1 MKTSI
6 VILNWN
12 GADMM
17 PESPSAP
24 SALTW
29 SARAA
34 FAENDFALA
43 IQTVTKLADGPRK
56 SRDKAADG
64 KSDGYG
70 GLKDDKYDD
79 CKYAAAEGS
88 AKLLV
93 NRLAAKLAYKN
104 GGESPEKRRKKS
116 NKEFHTHPP
125 LKIKVRKQ
133 NVMTTVNAVKYSP
146 AFSF

>member
-1 MKTSI
+1 MR
-6 VILNWN
+6 
-12 GADMM
+12 
-17 PESPSAP
+17 
-24 SALTW
+24 
-29 SARAA
+29 RACG
-34 FAENDFALA
+34 EVQNRERLRVRDSYTVLGCVRQPLA
-43 IQTVTKLADGPRK
+43 KLADGPRK

-133 NVMTTVNAVKYSP
+133 NVMTTINAVKYSP